1 MIPALSIEQQAA
13 LVEAVARGERRAF
26 EQLYAMFFRPLSG
39 YLLRMVRDPALV
51 EELVDDT
58 FFEAW
63 KHAARFRGESRLS
76 TWLFGIA
83 RNRALNALRALK
95 PPHDEL
101 EDNAVFADSA
111 HAPDRQAS
119 RRQTAQAL
127 DAALAELPVDQ
138 REALDLVLHQGL
150 SYEEAAQVLQA
161 PLNTVKTRVFHARR
175 KLRETL
181 ADLQPEG
188 VDSR

>member
-1 MIPALSIEQQAA
+1 VIPTLDLEQQAA
-13 LVEAVARGERRAF
+13 LVQAVARGERRAF
-26 EQLYAMFFRPLSG
+26 EQLYALFFRPLSG
-39 YLLRMVRDPALV
+39 YLLRMVRDSSLV

-63 KHAARFRGESRLS
+63 KHAARFRGDSKLS

-95 PPHDEL
+95 PVHDEL
-101 EDNAVFADSA
+101 EDEQLFADSA
-111 HAPDRQAS
+111 QAPDRQAS

-127 DAALAELPVDQ
+127 AGALADLPADQ
-138 REALDLVLHQGL
+138 REALELVLHQGL
-150 SYEEAAQVLQA
+150 SYEEAAQVLRA

-175 KLRETL
+175 KLREAL

-188 VDSR
+188 VEPR

>member
-1 MIPALSIEQQAA
+1 VIPTLDLEQQAA
-13 LVEAVARGERRAF
+13 LVQAVARGERRAF
-26 EQLYAMFFRPLSG
+26 EQLYALFFRPLSG
-39 YLLRMVRDPALV
+39 YLLRMVRDSSLV

-63 KHAARFRGESRLS
+63 KHAARFRGDSKLS

-101 EDNAVFADSA
+101 EDEQIFADSA
-111 HAPDRQAS
+111 QAPDRQAS

-127 DAALAELPVDQ
+127 AGALADLPADQ
-138 REALDLVLHQGL
+138 REALELVLHQGL
-150 SYEEAAQVLQA
+150 SYEEAAQVLRA

-175 KLRETL
+175 KLREAL

-188 VDSR
+188 VEPR